1 MQHGRIEDVSVPS
14 KFDRI
19 STGFSAAFCA
29 TVRSFMA
36 FVKTPPVF
44 AASIS
49 PLVAMS
55 LFASLVLS
63 GMEASAAPSKAAR
76 CEALFETSATATEL
90 PKAESAAKAKRTS
103 KKNSI
108 GVTETITSIYTGSQ
122 LYTVVLGESGKRND
136 QGQLPGLYKRDVRD
150 WKLLIP
156 GEVMLD
162 AHGAPFIT
170 QLSLGRGEKNS
181 YVVTVVDGNVHLLT
195 GMSDSAIPE
204 SLIHFQT
211 VFEVGSMQRRAL
223 PVGDRAANISIFQD
237 PNLSSRGSQ
246 LVLVSMKPTTP
257 QAGGDGITFAFDVLP
272 NAAGSPNV
280 RLNGNPIILDYQFR
294 DSAALESMIATSRE
308 KDKFLFS
315 RILVEQFQY
324 TELSMFGEHVQ
335 FIRDWILK
343 ITNRMLSSVAPSLQ
357 VDRNTERI
365 AYNITAGRSERDV
378 TMTRELMNEG
388 LFEFEQRYMI
398 TRGTA
403 EVRIEA
409 NRETLLIP
417 GKIDLLNQNRP
428 AIWLD
433 AENTNAVVSVDGV
446 LYAIIRRRDGNYSL
460 ADIGAAKVA
469 VFENSAGSETKI
481 TDMNIV
487 TFMSEGTKAIEKGFV
502 IMSMKLSDGSE
513 ITGAVRFNLLLQKTL
528 QKEDAFEILP
538 YAVSAGELKARLRLE
553 KQNDPLFDTLTPRNE
568 NVAAY
573 EQSYD
578 PSKPHLN
585 VLESSAEHGFAFK
598 FKHPSRTVDIVDK
611 ITFAEFTETEGVEN
625 PSGIYFNKKSGDIT
639 GNESHRAV
647 GELIPRPG
655 KALDDAHPERQF
667 IFAKFVEGGSSR
679 GELVEEGSSG
689 YSGGGQAKA
698 FLFAVDAKR
707 KQGKEGFKL
716 VLAVTNS
723 KGEYISYDLKDTA
736 RQNWLNSIGSFKH
749 AEFIRGRKNDRHS
762 VYLIVSFSNPNIVAE
777 STHIYRFDTSK
788 PDEAPKKAIIDGV
801 QVSAREIQDRIGFDE
816 DGIPSMIL
824 TPELN
829 HDAQQFALFDLRNG
843 SKIFPNKSFGEKKR
857 KFKFGELK
865 NGSQAEDGYV
875 AANDA
880 WGSSRAEVSKK
891 YPHLGRSND
900 LAQFDSFVSLGRQL
914 DAMSSNKNDPERMIL
929 IVPESLRDLVWDFVL
944 NRGFGGEPNF
954 TGGESNQ
961 WLNRFNLN
969 NRKLRIDI
977 IDHTRSTQEQYL
989 ANIDNWAK
997 MRQSKP
1003 DERTFA
1009 LGRMDEILAA
1019 NNGFPDARD
1028 PNSQFALNYI
1038 TAGQGTDLTN
1048 VATQA
1053 HSQVPSSLYLIA
1065 AEHPIQLREFRT
1077 LKQKPSASVLIVAT
1091 PEEMKK
1097 FEANAAHEMENG
1109 LFEHFRRQEI
1119 KDPDQGSM
1127 AMSLADIFRNSDVKS
1142 MDFKFSAKEIKPRAQ
1157 LDDIESFNIVVE
1169 YAISRFTFL
1178 LEQKKDSKFESFM
1191 RFRAAFAQAVLSD
1204 KEVRRTRLINKFFI
1218 ERVLT
1223 QVFDIPMNLATL
1235 PADDPMVVL
1244 SRKDSLLL
1252 LQDAGYSGPFDLKAR
1267 VRDTLLSQTRA
1278 DAGKPVPSSVLLFGN
1293 TGSGKTFLFMS
1304 LIKMLKLKL
1313 YDFNRKPIDNQDA
1326 SAIVINVGK
1335 LKEKGGTDREND
1347 MDVDQALT
1355 HLNNLLMMPN
1365 GHRSWILFDDVHAA
1379 SDAVKAKILS
1389 WQRAIFESQDGMYT
1403 VSTEADQAAG
1413 GGLGNRTKRTI
1424 RRPVR
1429 NLNFFMTVNPTADQ
1443 DQIARFAKD
1452 KSKPTTE
1459 EVLLATL
1466 SSGDFKIEPSFL
1478 RRWGRIINLDYMPA
1492 GAKGPELLKS
1502 ISKASNSLLNTMS
1515 RIVLV
1520 DPKVVSKLVSDNEQ
1534 VDARSFLAAST
1545 SALVEVASGD
1555 RSTGSLVLVVPSLSR
1570 LSPHGNPSTLESSP
1584 SEKILNWV
1592 VQNTRTLALD
1602 SSLEG
1607 NLAFIKLIAD
1617 AFRTPVYE
1625 SLAMALQEH
1634 PKLAGSPSEQQTML
1648 APMLAAISDHL
1659 SRSPYISLNDLN
1671 LNASQFA
1678 HKTPGERDLFRAALT
1693 KMSDP
1698 NAPALYPSE
1707 FKIIDSV
1714 VSTWR
1719 DIGGHATNYDSRTRM
1734 QVISS
1739 SVRQNNEILRKRMAE
1754 VLRVRDLEQLPD
1766 PSRWLVDLSGV
1777 SPSNPKEIG
1786 RELTNSLWDF
1796 MTRIFDAELAENRD
1810 PNAAQLTVYSATRLY
1825 LYTIDRA
1832 MTQMEWVA
1840 PSKFLLKSLELI
1852 TEDQV
1857 LSQKPGVQSF
1867 LFTDPQ
1873 RLIRPSIPDFTF
1885 QIISS
1890 AHALEE
1896 VPQTTRAAQRAAFE
1910 RDLKRLIA
1918 PNGPKAE

>member
-1 MQHGRIEDVSVPS
+1 MQRERIEGMGAPS
-14 KFDRI
+14 KLERV
-19 STGFSAAFCA
+19 STESAMTFRA

-36 FVKTPPVF
+36 FFKTPPVF
-44 AASIS
+44 AASVS
-49 PLVAMS
+49 PLVA
-55 LFASLVLS
+55 LAVIVSLVLS
-63 GMEASAAPSKAAR
+63 ATETSAAPSKSAR
-76 CEALFETSATATEL
+76 CEALFETSATKTEL
-90 PKAESAAKAKRTS
+90 PGAESAAKAKRVS
-103 KKNSI
+103 KKNSM
-108 GVTETITSIYTGSQ
+108 GATEAITSIYTGSQ
-122 LYTVVLGESGKRND
+122 LYTVVLGESGKRNA
-136 QGQLPGLYKRDVRD
+136 QGQLPGLYKRDASE

-156 GEVMLD
+156 GEVMVD

-170 QLSLGRGEKNS
+170 QLSLGRGNKNS
-181 YVVTVVDGNVHLLT
+181 YVVTVIDGNVHLLT
-195 GMSDSAIPE
+195 GLSDAAVPE

-211 VFEVGSMQRRAL
+211 LFEVGSMQRRAL
-223 PVGDRAANISIFQD
+223 PVGDRGANISIFQD
-237 PNLSSRGSQ
+237 PYLSARGSQ
-246 LVLVSMKPTTP
+246 LVLISMKPSTP
-257 QAGGDGITFAFDVLP
+257 QPGGDGITFAFDVMP
-272 NAAGSPNV
+272 NETGSSKV
-280 RLNGNPIILDYQFR
+280 RLNGNPVIVDYQFHEA
-294 DSAALESMIATSRE
+294 SELLNMIATTRE
-308 KDKFLFS
+308 GSKIIFS

-324 TELSMFGEHVQ
+324 TELGMFGEHVQ
-335 FIRDWILK
+335 FIRDWILEM
-343 ITNRMLSSVAPSLQ
+343 TNRMLSTVAPTLQ
-357 VDRNTERI
+357 VDRNNESI
-365 AYNITAGRSERDV
+365 VYNISEGRSQRDV
-378 TMTRELMNEG
+378 TLDRPMMSEG
-388 LFEFEQRYMI
+388 PFRFKQRYMI
-398 TRGTA
+398 SRGTS
-403 EVRIEA
+403 EVLIET
-409 NRETLLIP
+409 NRDTRTIP
-417 GKIDLLNQNRP
+417 GKFDLLDKNRP
-428 AIWLD
+428 AVWMDVENSD
-433 AENTNAVVSVDGV
+433 AIVSIEGV
-446 LYAIIRRRDGNYSL
+446 LYLILRRQDAGYAITELGKPEEIFPDSF
-460 ADIGAAKVA
+460 GA
-469 VFENSAGSETKI
+469 ESKI
-481 TDMNIV
+481 VDMNLV
-487 TFMSEGTKAIEKGFV
+487 TFVPEGTKTVEKGFA
-502 IMSMKLSDGSE
+502 ILSMKLSSGRE
-513 ITGAVRFNLLLQKTL
+513 LTGAVRLNLLMQKTF
-528 QKEDAFEILP
+528 QKEDAFEVLP
-538 YAVSAGELKARLRLE
+538 NMVSAVELKARLRLE
-553 KQNDPLFDTLTPRNE
+553 KQNEPLFDTLTPE
-568 NVAAY
+568 SDSIAAY

-585 VLESSAEHGFAFK
+585 ILESSSASGFAFK
-598 FKHPSRTVDIVDK
+598 FKHPSRTVDIADK
-611 ITFAEFTETEGVEN
+611 VTFAEFTATDGVEN
-625 PSGIYFNKKSGDIT
+625 PSGLYFNKKSSEIT
-639 GNESHRAV
+639 GNESLRAI

-655 KALDDAHPERQF
+655 KAVDEAHPERQF
-667 IFAKFVEGGSSR
+667 VFAKFDEDPAR
-679 GELVEEGSSG
+679 GEGLEDG
-689 YSGGGQAKA
+689 SGGYGGGTGAKA

-707 KQGKEGFKL
+707 KLGREGYKFA
-716 VLAVTNS
+716 LAVTGA
-723 KGEYISYDLKDTA
+723 KGDYQVFDLKDSA
-736 RQNWLNSIGSFKH
+736 RQNWINNIESFKH
-749 AEFIRGRKNDRHS
+749 AEFVRGRKNDRNS
-762 VYLIVSFSNPNIVAE
+762 VYLIISFSNPNVASE
-777 STHIYRFDTSK
+777 STHIYRIDTAK
-788 PDEAPKKAIIDGV
+788 PDEAPKRAIIDGV
-801 QVSAREIQDRIGFDE
+801 QVSAREIQERIGFDE
-816 DGIPSMIL
+816 EGIPSLIL

-829 HDAQQFALFDLRNG
+829 HDAQQFALFDLRSG
-843 SKIFPNKSFGEKKR
+843 SKIFPNKTFGEKKR

-865 NGSQAEDGYV
+865 NGSAFEDGYV
-875 AANDA
+875 AASDSWA
-880 WGSSRAEVSKK
+880 AVRGEVSRK

-914 DAMSSNKNDPERMIL
+914 DTMSSLKSEPQRMIL
-929 IVPESLRDLVWDFVL
+929 VVPESLRELVWDFIL
-944 NRGFGGEPNF
+944 SRGFGAEPNF
-954 TGGESNQ
+954 SAGDTGQ
-961 WLNRFNLN
+961 WLNKFSWN
-969 NRKLRIDI
+969 NRKLHIDL
-977 IDHTRSTQEQYL
+977 IDPTRSTQEQYL
-989 ANIDNWAK
+989 ANIDSWTK
-997 MRQSKP
+997 TGQSKT
-1003 DERTFA
+1003 DERTIA
-1009 LGRMDEILAA
+1009 LGRMDEIIASTG
-1019 NNGFPDARD
+1019 GFPEARD
-1028 PNSQFALNYI
+1028 PNSLFALNYV
-1038 TAGQGTDLTN
+1038 TAAQGTDLTS

-1053 HSQVPSSLYLIA
+1053 NSQAPSALYLIA
-1065 AEHPIQLREFRT
+1065 AERPIQLREFRT
-1077 LKQKPSASVLIVAT
+1077 LKQKPSASVLVVAT

-1097 FEANAAHEMENG
+1097 FEAEAAHEIENG

-1119 KDPDQGSM
+1119 KDPDSNSM
-1127 AMSLADIFRNSDVKS
+1127 ALSLADIFRNSDVKS

-1178 LEQKKDSKFESFM
+1178 LDQKKDSRFESFM

-1304 LIKMLKLKL
+1304 LVKMLKLKL
-1313 YDFNRKPIDNQDA
+1313 YDFNRKPLDNQDA

-1347 MDVDQALT
+1347 MDVDQALA
-1355 HLNNLLMMPN
+1355 HLNSLLSMPN

-1379 SDAVKAKILS
+1379 SDAVKGKILS
-1389 WQRAIFESQDGMYT
+1389 WQRSIFESQDGMYSIT
-1403 VSTEADQAAG
+1403 LEGEVQGT
-1413 GGLGNRTKRTI
+1413 LGARAKRTI

-1443 DQIARFAKD
+1443 DQISRFAKD
-1452 KSKPTTE
+1452 KLKPTTE

-1466 SSGDFKIEPSFL
+1466 SSSDFKIEPSFL

-1520 DPKVVSKLVSDNEQ
+1520 DPKVVSKLVADNEQ

-1570 LSPHGNPSTLESSP
+1570 LSPYGNPSVLDTSP
-1584 SEKILNWV
+1584 SEKIMNWV

-1634 PKLAGSPSEQQTML
+1634 PKLAGSPTEQQTML

-1659 SRSPYISLNDLN
+1659 SRSPYISLHDLN

-1678 HKTPGERDLFRAALT
+1678 HKTPGERDLFRAALA
-1693 KMSDP
+1693 KMTDA
-1698 NAPALYPSE
+1698 NAPALYPNE
-1707 FKIIDSV
+1707 LKVIDSV
-1714 VSTWR
+1714 ISTWR
-1719 DIGGHATNYDSRTRM
+1719 DVDGYATSYDSRTRM

-1739 SVRQNNEILRKRMAE
+1739 SVRQNSDILRKRLAE
-1754 VLRVRDLEQLPD
+1754 VLRVRDLDHLPE

-1777 SPSNPKEIG
+1777 SPSNPKDIG
-1786 RELTNSLWDF
+1786 RELTSSLWDF

-1825 LYTIDRA
+1825 LYTVDRA

-1896 VPQTTRAAQRAAFE
+1896 VPRQTRDAQREAFE

-1918 PNGPKAE
+1918 PNGTKAE

>member
-1 MQHGRIEDVSVPS
+1 MQRERIEGMGTPS
-14 KFDRI
+14 KLDGV
-19 STGFSAAFCA
+19 STGHSAAFCA
-29 TVRSFMA
+29 TVHSSC
-36 FVKTPPVF
+36 VVTPPYVT
-44 AASIS
+44 ALVS
-49 PLVAMS
+49 PLVI
-55 LFASLVLS
+55 FAALMLS
-63 GMEASAAPSKAAR
+63 GISANAAPSKAAR
-76 CEALFETSATATEL
+76 CQALFESSTDAVATGTEL
-90 PKAESAAKAKRTS
+90 PKAESAAKAKRDS

-122 LYTVVLGESGKRND
+122 LYTVVLGESGKRNA

-170 QLSLGRGEKNS
+170 QLSLGKGEKNS
-181 YVVTVVDGNVHLLT
+181 YVVTVIDGNVHLLT
-195 GMSDSAIPE
+195 GLSDAAVAE
-204 SLIHFQT
+204 SFVQFRTL
-211 VFEVGSMQRRAL
+211 FEVGSMQRRNI
-223 PVGDRAANISIFQD
+223 PTDDRGANVSIYQD
-237 PNLSSRGSQ
+237 STLSAKGSQ
-246 LVLVSMKPTTP
+246 LVLVSMKHSTP
-257 QAGGDGITFAFDVLP
+257 QASGEGVTFAFDVLP
-272 NAAGSPNV
+272 NQAGSSNV

-294 DSAALESMIATSRE
+294 DGAALEAMVATSR
-308 KDKFLFS
+308 DKQKYVSS

-343 ITNRMLSSVAPSLQ
+343 MTNRMLATVAPEIQL
-357 VDRNTERI
+357 ERSSERL
-365 AYNITAGRSERDV
+365 AYNMTEARTERDV
-378 TMTRELMNEG
+378 TMTRELLGEG
-388 LFEFEQRYMI
+388 QFEFEQRYMI
-398 TRGTA
+398 NRGVS
-403 EVRIEA
+403 EVFIKMP
-409 NRETLLIP
+409 RENMTIP
-417 GKIDLLNQNRP
+417 GKIDLLAQKKS

-433 AENTNAVVSVDGV
+433 GEHTSAILSVDGILHAV
-446 LYAIIRRRDGNYSL
+446 LRKRDGNYALAEIGDPAEVFAASFVNGAKIQDMSL
-460 ADIGAAKVA
+460 VSYMAD
-469 VFENSAGSETKI
+469 
-481 TDMNIV
+481 
-487 TFMSEGTKAIEKGFV
+487 GTKAIEKGFV
-502 IMSMKLSDGSE
+502 ILSMKLS
-513 ITGAVRFNLLLQKTL
+513 TGADVTGVVRFNLLLQKTL

-538 YAVSAGELKARLRLE
+538 YAPSVAELSARLRLE
-553 KQNDPLFDTLTPRNE
+553 KQNDPLFDILTPPSE
-568 NVAAY
+568 SVAAY

-578 PSKPHLN
+578 PSRPHLN
-585 VLESSAEHGFAFK
+585 VLESSSGTGLAFK

-625 PSGIYFNKKSGDIT
+625 PSGLYFNKKSGDIT
-639 GNESHRAV
+639 GNESYRAV
-647 GELIPRPG
+647 GELLARAG
-655 KALDDAHPERQF
+655 KTIDEAHPERQF
-667 IFAKFVEGGSSR
+667 VFAKFEDSGNFRDAVED
-679 GELVEEGSSG
+679 
-689 YSGGGQAKA
+689 SGGGYSSSNGNKA

-707 KQGKEGFKL
+707 KQGREGFRF
-716 VLAVTNS
+716 VLAVSNA
-723 KGEYISYDLKDTA
+723 KHEYVTFDLKDTA
-736 RQNWLNSIGSFKH
+736 RQNWVNNIASFKH
-749 AEFIRGRKNDRHS
+749 AEFVRGRRNDRNS
-762 VYLIVSFSNPNIVAE
+762 VYLIISFSNPNAVAE
-777 STHIYRFDTSK
+777 STHIYRIDMSK
-788 PDEAPKKAIIDGV
+788 PDEAPKKAIIDGL
-801 QVSAREIQDRIGFDE
+801 QLTSRELQDRIGFDE
-816 DGIPSMIL
+816 DGIPSLIL

-829 HDAQQFALFDLRNG
+829 HDAQQFALFDLRVG

-865 NGSQAEDGYV
+865 NGSSQDDGYV
-875 AANDA
+875 AHNDA
-880 WGSSRAEVSKK
+880 WAASRADVTKK

-900 LAQFDSFVSLGRQL
+900 LAQFDSFVALGRQL
-914 DAMSSNKNDPERMIL
+914 DAMSSNKTDPERMIL
-929 IVPESLRDLVWDFVL
+929 IVPESLRELVWDFVL
-944 NRGFGGEPNF
+944 NRGFGGETNF
-954 TGGESNQ
+954 NGNDANQ

-969 NRKLRIDI
+969 NRKLHIDI
-977 IDHTRSTQEQYL
+977 IDSGRSSQEQYL

-997 MRQSKP
+997 SRQSKP
-1003 DERTFA
+1003 DERTFV
-1009 LGRMDEILAA
+1009 LGRMDEILSVS
-1019 NNGFPDARD
+1019 NGFPDARD
-1028 PNSQFALNYI
+1028 ANSAFALNYV
-1038 TAGQGTDLTN
+1038 TAGSGTDLTN
-1048 VATQA
+1048 VATQTA
-1053 HSQVPSSLYLIA
+1053 SQAPSSLYLIA
-1065 AEHPIQLREFRT
+1065 SEQPVQLREFRIM
-1077 LKQKPSASVLIVAT
+1077 KPKSSASVLIVAT

-1097 FEANAAHEMENG
+1097 FESNAAHEIENG

-1119 KDPDQGSM
+1119 RDPDQGSM
-1127 AMSLADIFRNSDVKS
+1127 AMSLADIFRNPDVKTL
-1142 MDFKFSAKEIKPRAQ
+1142 DFKFSAKEIKPRAQ
-1157 LDDIESFNIVVE
+1157 LDEIESFNVVVE

-1178 LEQKKDSKFESFM
+1178 LDQKKDSRFESFM

-1252 LQDAGYSGPFDLKAR
+1252 LQEAGYSGPFDLKAR

-1293 TGSGKTFLFMS
+1293 TGSGKTFLFKS
-1304 LIKMLKLKL
+1304 LVKMLKLKL
-1313 YDFNRKPIDNQDA
+1313 YDFNRKPLENQDA
-1326 SAIVINVGK
+1326 NAIIINVGQ
-1335 LKEKGGTDREND
+1335 LKEKGGNDREND
-1347 MDVDQALT
+1347 MDVDQALA
-1355 HLNNLLMMPN
+1355 HLTSLLSMPN

-1379 SDAVKAKILS
+1379 SDAVKGKILN
-1389 WQRAIFESQDGMYT
+1389 WQRSIFESQDGMYSVT
-1403 VSTEADQAAG
+1403 SEGELV
-1413 GGLGNRTKRTI
+1413 GGLGSRVKRTI

-1443 DQIARFAKD
+1443 DQISRFAKD
-1452 KSKPTTE
+1452 KAKPTTE

-1545 SALVEVASGD
+1545 SALVEVASND

-1570 LSPHGNPSTLESSP
+1570 LSPRGNPQSMEASS
-1584 SEKILNWV
+1584 SERIMNWV

-1634 PKLAGSPSEQQTML
+1634 PKLAGSPVEQQTML

-1678 HKTPGERDLFRAALT
+1678 HRTPGERDLFSAALA
-1693 KMSDP
+1693 KMTDP
-1698 NAPALYPSE
+1698 YAPPLYPAE
-1707 FKIIDSV
+1707 FKVIDSV

-1719 DIGGHATNYDSRTRM
+1719 DINGQSTNHDSRTRM
-1734 QVISS
+1734 HVISS
-1739 SVRQNNEILRKRMAE
+1739 SVRKNSDILKKRLAE
-1754 VLRVRDLEQLPD
+1754 VLRVRDLDQLPQ
-1766 PSRWLVDLSGV
+1766 PTQWLVQLSGE
-1777 SPSNPKEIG
+1777 SPANPKEIG
-1786 RELTNSLWDF
+1786 RELTTSLWDF
-1796 MTRIFDAELAENRD
+1796 MTRVFDAELAENRD

-1825 LYTIDRA
+1825 LYSIDRA
-1832 MTQMEWVA
+1832 MTQMDWVA

-1896 VPQTTRAAQRAAFE
+1896 VPQQTREIQRATFE

-1918 PNGPKAE
+1918 PNGPKVD